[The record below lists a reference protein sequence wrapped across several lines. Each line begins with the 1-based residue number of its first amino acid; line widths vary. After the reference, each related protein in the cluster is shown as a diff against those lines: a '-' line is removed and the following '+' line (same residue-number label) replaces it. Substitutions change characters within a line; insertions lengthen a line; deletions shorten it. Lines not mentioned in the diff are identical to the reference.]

1 MQSWAR
7 PLQRAVAVS
16 MGRWS
21 RDAGRSSAARTKRF
35 LARSAAIVVALFLVT
50 GCQATGMGWI
60 PSSSDPAEKAT
71 FGFVYDGTT
80 QTFSGSYHDHG
91 NGVRFKGTGV
101 LKAGPPPVG
110 LKVKGG
116 CLFGEP
122 AYESQ
127 NPDRPGTGT
136 VTLLLCDAGGEGAVT
151 ADDLI
156 MLLVV
161 GGPYIGYSN
170 EGNPSGNMTVTSP

>member
-1 MQSWAR
+1 M
-7 PLQRAVAVS
+7 
-16 MGRWS
+16 
-21 RDAGRSSAARTKRF
+21 RTKGF

-127 NPDRPGTGT
+127 DPDRPGAGT
-136 VTLLLCDAGGEGAVT
+136 VTLLLCDAEGEGAVT

-161 GGPYIGYSN
+161 GGPYSGYSN
-170 EGNPSGNMTVTSP
+170 AGNPSGNITVTSP